1 MASVITINEQLN
13 KTEAAILRT
22 AARKTHTN
30 LSIGLQLKTIKFT
43 LVNIFSD
50 NYNENPLKHKQFTCT
65 PSASQ
70 KHNSSHCLGRVSQMI
85 QKSLKNTQN

>member
-50 NYNENPLKHKQFTCT
+50 NYNENPLKHKQYTCT
-65 PSASQ
+65 PSASPKSQ
-70 KHNSSHCLGRVSQMI
+70 FKALFGTIVS
-85 QKSLKNTQN
+85 ND